1 MGFVLFFLLLP
12 IFLCY
17 TKNTGVSMEYK
28 FKIDDFYGPL
38 DLLLHL
44 IKESKMDILNI
55 EIVKL
60 TDQYLAMLN
69 QVSDKNLIE
78 LSEYLVMASELAY
91 LKSKSLLPEE
101 VKEEDEE
108 FLESKDNL
116 VNRLLEYQRYK
127 EVTGTLK
134 VLEERR
140 KEIFSKSPSSL
151 TEYKKQGPNLKK
163 EVSLEDLLK
172 AFENFLKRKQ
182 EEKPLA
188 TRVTTKEISL
198 EERTASIRKILKERH
213 KVEFFVLFEDIS
225 KPYVV
230 ATFLSILEMA
240 KKEEIVITQENNFDK
255 IYVEARG

>member
-1 MGFVLFFLLLP
+1 MGFILFFLLLP

-213 KVEFFVLFEDIS
+213 KVEFFDLFEDIS